1 MLNCRRLHAIWL
13 AVLCARASPSR
24 RTRLPAYNPG
34 GLPGNIAHNWPCTQD
49 LYARKREI
57 TTEGQFLCVFL
68 ILRTLRK
75 GSLGY
80 FFAATLLAG
89 QDEALGDEGT
99 AKSRKGKL
107 TGEFQA
113 KPGPASAAYVVAI
126 SGASSSAVR
135 VSNIFGC
142 SPFFPLRNCSGLFLL
157 VLQAPYS
164 C

>member
-1 MLNCRRLHAIWL
+1 MPSGWL
-13 AVLCARASPSR
+13 YCVQGHPLDPDPLCCVQC
-24 RTRLPAYNPG
+24 G
-34 GLPGNIAHNWPCTQD
+34 GLLGNIAHNWPCTQD